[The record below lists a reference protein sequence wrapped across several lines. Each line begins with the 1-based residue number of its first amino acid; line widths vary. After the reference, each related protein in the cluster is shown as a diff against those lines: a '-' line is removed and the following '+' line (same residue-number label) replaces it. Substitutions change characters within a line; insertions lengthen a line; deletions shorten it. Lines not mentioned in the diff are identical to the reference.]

1 MYVLLQPVFDLIR
14 KVPSQSTHNSI
25 GGMAL
30 SIDQGHAFDISLS
43 ALWLTHVSGEEM
55 AYVGPTQSESSIL
68 EAFQVAQSLY
78 KPVRK
83 PRLFHVIAGRK
94 HGGC

>member
-1 MYVLLQPVFDLIR
+1 MYVLLSPVFDLIR

-68 EAFQVAQSLY
+68 EAFQVAHHYINQSGS
-78 KPVRK
+78 RT
-83 PRLFHVIAGRK
+83 
-94 HGGC
+94 CSM

>member
-14 KVPSQSTHNSI
+14 KVPPQSTHNSI
-25 GGMAL
+25 GGMTL

-83 PRLFHVIAGRK
+83 LHLFHVIAGRK

>member
-14 KVPSQSTHNSI
+14 KVPSQSTHNS
-25 GGMAL
+25 
-30 SIDQGHAFDISLS
+30 DQGHAFDISLS

-83 PRLFHVIAGRK
+83 PHLFHVIAGRK